1 MDRKTREALDSIE
14 KIKLSDDIIYEIFR
28 TEKRSGWFHFWDIVF
43 DVIPS
48 TTTKLIY
55 DKVMYLLASEK
66 RGQIVEVENGNITNI
81 IEIPNWTNDKKVKFK
96 KVTIDNYIYKKY
108 RKIT

>member
-1 MDRKTREALDSIE
+1 MDRKTREALDAIE
-14 KIKLSDDIIYEIFR
+14 KIKSPDDIIYEVFR

-48 TTTKLIY
+48 TTTKLMY

-66 RGQIVEVENGNITNI
+66 SGKIIEVENGNIANI
-81 IEIPNWTNDKKVKFK
+81 TEISDWTNDKKVKFK
-96 KVTIDNYIYKKY
+96 KVIICNYVYKKFK
-108 RKIT
+108 KIA

>member
-1 MDRKTREALDSIE
+1 MGRKTREALDAIE
-14 KIKLSDDIIYEIFR
+14 TIKLSDDIIYEIFR

-66 RGQIVEVENGNITNI
+66 EGKLLKLKT
-81 IEIPNWTNDKKVKFK
+81 EILLTS
-96 KVTIDNYIYKKY
+96 
-108 RKIT
+108 

>member
-1 MDRKTREALDSIE
+1 
-14 KIKLSDDIIYEIFR
+14 
-28 TEKRSGWFHFWDIVF
+28 
-43 DVIPS
+43 
-48 TTTKLIY
+48 
-55 DKVMYLLASEK
+55 MYLLASEK